1 MINNS
6 DNNSEERIFNQVFSK
21 ADTYRELAEQ
31 GMSIQDIALVYQ
43 EKPERVQQFIRMS
56 QVFPMGVRIY
66 NVPIGI
72 YQAAALFPD
81 PVATVKRA
89 WENKLKP
96 EDLYK
101 EIERWAWRFDVLGYG
116 DPPCLTMGYVR
127 QRKTPLE
134 EVLDIDEN
142 GMTTARKLY
151 QFLELR
157 PGDYSRWVR
166 KNIEENV
173 FAEPGID
180 YFSLRTDAECRN
192 FGTRGHFARDY
203 KLTGQFAK
211 KLAMASN
218 SPKGEQVRNYFIAV
232 EERAKALSN
241 GQFPTGKTPA
251 EILLGVL
258 HKYGERLEDSTLNRI
273 VKLALPE
280 A

>member
-1 MINNS
+1 MNI
-6 DNNSEERIFNQVFSK
+6 NSEERIFNQVFSK

-43 EKPERVQQFIRMS
+43 EKPERVQQLIRMS

-72 YQAAALFPD
+72 YQAAALFPE
-81 PVATVKRA
+81 PAATVERA
-89 WENKLKP
+89 WANKMTP

-134 EVLDIDEN
+134 EALDIDEEGN
-142 GMTTARKLY
+142 TTARKLY
-151 QFLELR
+151 EFLELR

-192 FGTRGHFARDY
+192 IGPRGNFARDY

-218 SPKGEQVRNYFIAV
+218 SPKGEQVRDYFVAV
-232 EERAKALSN
+232 EERAKALAN
-241 GQFPTGKTPA
+241 GQRPSGPLPA
-251 EILLGVL
+251 DILMGILD
-258 HKYGERLEDSTLNRI
+258 KYGDRMSNHAIDRI
-273 VKLALPE
+273 VKMLPE

>member
-1 MINNS
+1 MNI
-6 DNNSEERIFNQVFSK
+6 NSEERIFNQVFSK

-43 EKPERVQQFIRMS
+43 EKPERVQQLIRMS

-72 YQAAALFPD
+72 YQAAALFPE
-81 PVATVKRA
+81 PAATVERA
-89 WENKLKP
+89 WANKMTP

-134 EVLDIDEN
+134 EALDIDEEGN
-142 GMTTARKLY
+142 TTARKLY
-151 QFLELR
+151 GFLELN
-157 PGDYSRWVR
+157 PAHYSRWVR
-166 KNIEENV
+166 QNIEENI
-173 FAEPGID
+173 FAEPKED
-180 YFSLRTDAECRN
+180 YEVFTIHGENPLGGRPT
-192 FGTRGHFARDY
+192 RDY
-203 KLTGQFAK
+203 KLTARFAK

-218 SPKGEQVRNYFIAV
+218 SPKGEMVRDYFITV

-258 HKYGERLEDSTLNRI
+258 HKYGDRLEDSTLNRI